1 MFTPTRAKTNPT
13 PRTAAKTNP
22 ARFNKPASKKGKPP
36 AAPAFKA
43 RVERLAAKEQAK
55 AAALEPMS
63 PEDEAALAEERAKK
77 RKEAAALRK
86 KAAAFDRRNREHLKK
101 LQATRKK

>member
-1 MFTPTRAKTNPT
+1 
-13 PRTAAKTNP
+13 
-22 ARFNKPASKKGKPP
+22 
-36 AAPAFKA
+36 
-43 RVERLAAKEQAK
+43 
-55 AAALEPMS
+55 
-63 PEDEAALAEERAKK
+63 LAEERAKK